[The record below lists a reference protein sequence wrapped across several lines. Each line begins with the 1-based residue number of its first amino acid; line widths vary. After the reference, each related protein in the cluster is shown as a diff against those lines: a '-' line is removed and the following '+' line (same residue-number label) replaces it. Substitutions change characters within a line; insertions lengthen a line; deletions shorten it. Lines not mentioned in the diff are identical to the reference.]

1 MPTSLTF
8 LHTAAP
14 LAPSFDELV
23 TEIAPDVP
31 VRHLIAGDLLD
42 TARAEGPDSVAA
54 RAQVRDAVLH
64 AVAGGARVVL
74 CTCSTIGDPAE
85 RTASD
90 ARRTVMRVD
99 RPMAERAVEA
109 GSRILVVATLE
120 STLGPTTDLIRDA
133 AAKAGRDVE
142 ISTLLADAAWAK
154 FEAGDADGYHAAIAT
169 AVKAGAGDVDAV
181 VLAQG
186 SMAAA
191 AGLCDG
197 VAAPVL
203 SSPRLGVEAA
213 VAAFRASG

>member
-1 MPTSLTF
+1 MPKSLTF

-14 LAPSFDELV
+14 LAPSFDELAS
-23 TEIAPDVP
+23 EIAPDVP

-42 TARAEGPDSVAA
+42 MARAEGPDATATRS
-54 RAQVRDAVLH
+54 QVRDAVLH
-64 AVAGGARVVL
+64 AVAAGARVVL

-85 RTASD
+85 RAAAD
-90 ARRTVMRVD
+90 ADAVVMRVD
-99 RPMAERAVEA
+99 RPMAERAVAA

-133 AAKAGRDVE
+133 AAKAGRDVTV
-142 ISTLLADAAWAK
+142 STLLADAAWAK
-154 FEAGDADGYHAAIAT
+154 FEAGDADGYYAEIAS
-169 AVKAGAGDVDAV
+169 AVKAGAGDADAI

-186 SMAAA
+186 SMAPAA
-191 AGLCDG
+191 DLCGG
-197 VAAPVL
+197 VTAPVL